1 MGVPLEDTLTMAT
14 LTAAENLKV
23 DTTKRAIEIGKDADL
38 VILTLDLTVHAIL
51 ISGQSVL
58 L

>member
-1 MGVPLEDTLTMAT
+1 LGVPLEDTLTMAT
-14 LTAAENLKV
+14 LTATENLKV